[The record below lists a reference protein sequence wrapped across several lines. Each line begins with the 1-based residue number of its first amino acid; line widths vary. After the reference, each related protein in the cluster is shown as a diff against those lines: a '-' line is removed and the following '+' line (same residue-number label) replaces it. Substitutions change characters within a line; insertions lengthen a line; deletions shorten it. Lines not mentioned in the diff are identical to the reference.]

1 MNGSYQ
7 SEISRARISI
17 NLDPYASSYSVSLTF
32 REMKGVK
39 PEQITRQLPPRR
51 AILAC

>member
-7 SEISRARISI
+7 SEISRARLSI
-17 NLDPYASSYSVSLTF
+17 NLDPYTSSYNVSITF
-32 REMKGVK
+32 REMKGFK
-39 PEQITRQLPPRR
+39 PEQITRQLLQRR